1 MTEAL
6 ELLNGTRQAAIDVEL
21 MLIQR
26 DEMEQS
32 IARTRSIP
40 TRDPEMNV
48 QHSRDVR
55 DQMGEVAAEIVDLEK
70 DIERLRKILEADRAR
85 IRSLLRFLKEDEKA
99 IVRIYYL
106 APERR
111 GNSPRFTSWTD
122 VEESMHM
129 SRAPIMRKRRR
140 LIAKMDEA
148 IKEYKL

>member
-48 QHSRDVR
+48 QH
-55 DQMGEVAAEIVDLEK
+55 
-70 DIERLRKILEADRAR
+70 
-85 IRSLLRFLKEDEKA
+85 
-99 IVRIYYL
+99 
-106 APERR
+106 
-111 GNSPRFTSWTD
+111 
-122 VEESMHM
+122 
-129 SRAPIMRKRRR
+129 
-140 LIAKMDEA
+140 
-148 IKEYKL
+148 